1 MRHLARRI
9 GTTVLTVAALTLAL
23 VTVMFAIETPD
34 FLDSSTQDIPG
45 GNHTYEV
52 FYTIDCNG
60 GEDCECDDL
69 ADLDTDDNGVDDTD
83 SPNDCVAT
91 FDSNFDNVPDS
102 FEDADIDGIP
112 NVVDRDWAGGGDG
125 SGLVE
130 SVPRNVQN
138 TVNRYVNT
146 WGMKDPEWD
155 LEENRDINIYDI
167 NYYGLANTDGE
178 NLDTSWM
185 LTAAPEPRGTVLHE
199 LWHNT
204 QFAYGAGGGNW
215 LIEGQA
221 RMMQDMVF
229 DDLDNRV
236 GSRYHNSVN
245 YYLGNPNYVLQEDRD
260 DDGSAEFD
268 QAKGLLGASY
278 DGSLWWK
285 YTADQAGTEFVETAG
300 EGVDFLIEVLEQADD
315 NGKTG
320 VDGTNTALQEAIGQ
334 GMEATFWDFSIAN
347 IAKDFDL
354 TQLNHSY
361 LGGRDPEVVL
371 TYSDEKRD
379 APDQLIYGPAD
390 RTLFDMG
397 VMLGGGASGS
407 VAAFDSEVSDAE
419 AMPAYGIKAYEAIVP
434 PSSCELVYWRVIG
447 EPGAVLMNSF
457 MLMQPDSNGD
467 LVEEVVVL
475 SRSKGQNFA
484 RAGWNFDPNGGGYT
498 RMVGIVATGN
508 DPHGFDYEVG
518 CTLVDMNIQNPT
530 TTNPEFVGTPT
541 EPGRFLVWLEIT
553 GSAGTTNFVEGLQW
567 DRDFTVEV
575 GGDTATILNGSY
587 VNNGYWLE
595 VQAPDKPGASV
606 GDAFDL
612 TVTLGPQGIGK
623 VDTETDAIVYD
634 VLLTDQVLVLD
645 SSGSMGDN
653 GKLEAAQTAAR
664 LFSDVAQENERLGV
678 VSFNTD
684 ATEEYGLAFIPDDD
698 DNAGV
703 RAGAQAAIDLITAGG
718 ATSIG
723 DGLQMGQNML
733 NVDGD
738 PDHPWAMVLLSD
750 GMENEPLYWI
760 DVKANIVNAG
770 TEVHAIALGQDADE
784 AQMKDIAQS
793 TCGSNWQEECYHYLD
808 ESGVPFQMR
817 GNNMV
822 TGDLNNALADLYLQI
837 KENISGQQRLWQ
849 SGGELD
855 GTQVMQIVIGD
866 EGLRDPFLSIHW
878 ADAANPVQV
887 SFEGP
892 ITYTTGGDLTDGQ
905 THVVIFADEMPPGV
919 YELTLE
925 STNGPSDWIGSLSG
939 RVLYGTTMNVFIATP
954 EDARK
959 PGQPVALQVA
969 LTDRFGGIEDALVTA
984 VVRHPDGDTQTIQ
997 FADDG
1002 GIYDDVAG
1010 DGVYGYVYDRVNRP
1024 LDFDVLSGHTWVF
1037 DIEATG
1043 VDNDGDEFSRFEQL
1057 AYTPDMRIDPAI
1069 MDGEG
1074 DLMIDL
1080 WEDRFEATDRT
1091 IVDGDLDP
1099 DEDGLTNKEE
1109 FELGTNPDNPDTDMG
1124 GETDGSEVAK
1134 GQDPLWPADDMIPA
1148 VTDFWIE
1155 NQPGAVLLHFDP
1167 RPEYLSMAVY
1177 RRKGLVGPWT
1187 MIGSFDPSEGQIV
1200 DENVV
1205 NDTDYF
1211 YYMIPRGA
1219 SGANGRPTII
1229 LYAEP
1234 ALDPIAPEGTVLING
1249 GAQIVNQLAVEVNI
1263 QGPILRDLGVPEV
1276 ILMQVS
1282 NTPSF
1287 DTAVWQPYEMNLDW
1301 VLDPDPGTGLASV
1314 YVRFLDRAGNV
1325 SNFALGDGI
1334 LYKPL
1339 VLVLPNL
1346 ILDLAWMQ
1354 VAYDP
1359 PPTEQITLGYTEIS
1373 EPELGLTI
1381 GQAGQFSGE
1390 NSQLGYRLQGGN
1402 DVQLYYGGRNFL
1414 IEATDENGD
1423 AVTEVPT
1430 AYEMTIHYEDWQWQ
1444 SGGILSEASLNLYR
1458 LTDNGWVPMLS
1469 CEGCSHDTVNNVM
1482 VVRTTAVGEFALLG
1496 ERETQIF
1503 LPLVIK

>member
-1 MRHLARRI
+1 MKKRI
-9 GTTVLTVAALTLAL
+9 GTTVLLAAALTVAL
-23 VTVMFAIETPD
+23 VTVIFAIETPG
-34 FLDSSTQDIPG
+34 FLDSSTPDIPG

-69 ADLDTDDNGVDDTD
+69 PDLDSDDDDVADTD

-91 FDSNFDNVPDS
+91 FDSDFDNVPDS
-102 FEDADIDGIP
+102 FEDADLDGIP

-130 SVPRNVQN
+130 SVPRVVQN
-138 TVNRYVNT
+138 TLNRYVNN

-155 LEENRDINIYDI
+155 LDENRDIYVFDI
-167 NYYGLANTDGE
+167 NYRGLANVDGE
-178 NLDTSWM
+178 NLDAAVM
-185 LTAAPEPRGTVLHE
+185 LTEAPEPRGTVLHE

-236 GSRYHNSVN
+236 TSRYHKSVN
-245 YYLGNPNYVLQEDRD
+245 YYLDNPNYVLPEDRD
-260 DDGSAEFD
+260 DDGSPEFD
-268 QAKGLLGASY
+268 QATGLLGASY
-278 DGSLWWK
+278 DASLWWK
-285 YTADQAGTEFVETAG
+285 YTADQAGTDFVGTAG
-300 EGVDFLIEVLEQADD
+300 EGVDFLIEVLEQADE
-315 NGKTG
+315 NGRLG
-320 VDGTNTALQEAIGQ
+320 VDGTDAALQAALGQ

-347 IAKDFDL
+347 YAKDFDL
-354 TQLNHSY
+354 SELSHSS

-379 APDQLIYGPAD
+379 APDILIYGPTV
-390 RTLFDMG
+390 RTVFDVG
-397 VMLGGGASGS
+397 TMLGGGDSGS

-419 AMPAYGIKAYEAIVP
+419 AMPAYGVKTYEAFVP
-434 PSSCELVYWRVIG
+434 PSSCELVYWRVLG
-447 EPGAVLMNSF
+447 DPGAVLMNSF
-457 MLMQPDSNGD
+457 MLIQPDSNGD
-467 LVEEVVVL
+467 GVEEVVVL
-475 SRSKGQNFA
+475 SRSQGQNFA
-484 RAGWNFDPNGGGYT
+484 RAGWTFDQPNAYT

-508 DPHGFDYEVG
+508 NPYGYDYEVG
-518 CTLVDMNIQNPT
+518 CTLVNLNIQNPT
-530 TTNPEFVGTPT
+530 NSNPEFVGTPT
-541 EPGRFLVWLEIT
+541 DPGRFLVWLEIT
-553 GSAGTTNFVEGLQW
+553 GSAGTSNFVEGLQW

-575 GGDTATILNGSY
+575 GGDEATILNGSY

-612 TVTLGPQGIGK
+612 TVTLGPQGMGK

-645 SSGSMGDN
+645 NSGSMGDN
-653 GKLEAAQTAAR
+653 GKLAAAQTAAR

-684 ATEEYGLAFIPDDD
+684 ANEEYGLAFIPDDD

-703 RAGAQAAIDLITAGG
+703 RAGAMAAIDLMTAGG

-723 DGLQMGQNML
+723 DGLQLGQNML

-784 AQMKDIAQS
+784 DQMREIAQA
-793 TCGSNWQEECYHYLD
+793 TCGSNWQEKCYHYLD
-808 ESGVPFQMR
+808 ESGVAFQMAGR
-817 GNNMV
+817 NMAGNL
-822 TGDLNNALADLYLQI
+822 DNALADLFLQI
-837 KENISGQQRLWQ
+837 KEAVNGHQRVWQ
-849 SGGELD
+849 EAGEVTADGFEYTIHLPNEMRDVSLSFHFD
-855 GTQVMQIVIGD
+855 GTV
-866 EGLRDPFLSIHW
+866 DPAELHVSG
-878 ADAANPVQV
+878 PG
-887 SFEGP
+887 SFEK
-892 ITYTTGGDLTDGQ
+892 LTDGQ
-905 THVVIFADEMPPGV
+905 SHVVFHADVLPAGDYQV
-919 YELTLE
+919 WRDHFG
-925 STNGPSDWIGSLSG
+925 STTASTWIGSLSG
-939 RVLYGTTMNVFIATP
+939 RVIAGVEMNVFIATP
-954 EDARK
+954 ESLRK
-959 PGQPVALQVA
+959 PGKPLSVQVA
-969 LTDRFGGIEDALVTA
+969 LGDGSVHFIKDAVVTA
-984 VVRHPDGDTQTIQ
+984 VVRHPDGDLQTVR
-997 FADDG
+997 FMDDG

-1043 VDNDGDEFSRFEQL
+1043 VDSNGREFTRYEQL
-1057 AYTPDMRIDPAI
+1057 AYTPDMRIDPMI
-1069 MDGEG
+1069 LDGEG
-1074 DLMIDL
+1074 DAMLDL
-1080 WEDRFEATDRT
+1080 WEARFAATNHL
-1091 IVDGDLDP
+1091 VADGTLDP
-1099 DEDGLTNKEE
+1099 DGDGLTNKEE
-1109 FELGTNPDNPDTDMG
+1109 FELGTNPDNPDTDFG
-1124 GETDGSEVAK
+1124 GEMDGSEVAK
-1134 GQDPLWPADDMIPA
+1134 GQDPLWPEDDTIPA

-1155 NQPGAVLLHFDP
+1155 NLPGAVALHFDP

-1187 MIGSFDPSEGQIV
+1187 MVGSFDPAEGRIV
-1200 DENVV
+1200 DEDVV

-1211 YYMIPRGA
+1211 YYMQPRGA
-1219 SGANGRPTII
+1219 SGSNGRPTMIR
-1229 LYAEP
+1229 YAEP
-1234 ALDPIAPEGTVLING
+1234 ALDPFAPEGVVLINND
-1249 GAQIVNQLAVEVNI
+1249 AQVTNQLAVQLTI
-1263 QGPILRDLGVPEV
+1263 QGPIMRDLGVPEV

-1282 NTPSF
+1282 NTPGF
-1287 DTAVWQPYEMNLDW
+1287 ETAVWQPYQMNLGW
-1301 VLDPDPGTGLASV
+1301 VLDPDPLTGAAFV

-1325 SNFALGDGI
+1325 NAFAQGDGI
-1334 LYKPL
+1334 IYEPIIL
-1339 VLVLPNL
+1339 VPQNGL
-1346 ILDLAWMQ
+1346 LDLVWAQ
-1354 VAYDP
+1354 FDFGPVPLD
-1359 PPTEQITLGYTEIS
+1359 QFTLNFTKIS
-1373 EPELGLTI
+1373 APDLGLTVAA
-1381 GQAGQFSGE
+1381 AGSFSGE
-1390 NSQLGYRLQGGN
+1390 NSQVGYRLQPGN

-1423 AVTEVPT
+1423 PVMELPE

-1444 SGGILSEASLNLYR
+1444 SGGILSESSLNLYR
-1458 LTDNGWVPMLS
+1458 LTESGWVPLLP
-1469 CEGCSHDTVNNVM
+1469 CAGCVHDVVNNVL
-1482 VVRTTAVGEFALLG
+1482 VVRGTAVGEFALLG
-1496 ERETQIF
+1496 ERATQLF